1 MKVFWIVLL
10 SIAFIVSFFLPP
22 GVSWAIAAVVP
33 LIAIVRLIMSKH
45 AKVFWIVQLC
55 IAWAIGVILFFGVIM
70 YFVDEPEAVEWSYYI
85 LDGVSITAIVNLII
99 EAVRWRD
106 SDDSDTQTRSY
117 SAMWECPGCG
127 RKNAR
132 YAERCSTCG
141 RQRPEYITAQ
151 VNRENERRDSDS
163 PLDSSYIARIREV
176 SSGTWN
182 CPTCGL
188 KNKMSYPRCLHCNT
202 NNPYHTPENPPEQ
215 PQTYDRSSVDL
226 SKNEPG
232 SYGASGAAD
241 IVFCRKCGTKMPG
254 DSLFCPKCGLK
265 IS

>member
-22 GVSWAIAAVVP
+22 DAGLLAWAISLVVP

-45 AKVFWIVQLC
+45 VKIFFIVQLC
-55 IAWAIGVILFFGVIM
+55 IAWIIGFIIFFA
-70 YFVDEPEAVEWSYYI
+70 DNSEAAEWSYYI

-106 SDDSDTQTRSY
+106 SDDSDTQASSDLYESRSADTPVY
-117 SAMWECPGCG
+117 RENS
-127 RKNAR
+127 
-132 YAERCSTCG
+132 S
-141 RQRPEYITAQ
+141 ITATAPD
-151 VNRENERRDSDS
+151 N
-163 PLDSSYIARIREV
+163 
-176 SSGTWN
+176 TWN
-182 CPTCGL
+182 CPTCGMR
-188 KNKMSYPRCLHCNT
+188 NKISYPRCLSCDT
-202 NNPYHTPENPPEQ
+202 KNPYYTPETPPYQPPTYNRDGLLAVSINPKPENPPEQ
-215 PQTYDRSSVDL
+215 PPTYNRSSVDL

-232 SYGASGAAD
+232 SYDTSGAAD

-254 DSLFCPKCGLK
+254 DSLFCPKCGSR